1 MDDNSSGAHPYHA
14 GVSDPGT
21 DAASEKAGN
30 THTENKSRKKHDETK
45 AGKNKKKKKK
55 KNKDSEKPKK
65 QKIRRKVNIE
75 DPDRFKAAVI
85 KDMKDA
91 FWNKRY
97 DDEE

>member
-1 MDDNSSGAHPYHA
+1 EK
-14 GVSDPGT
+14 T
-21 DAASEKAGN
+21 DKTGKSTGKPTGKSNEKSSEKK
-30 THTENKSRKKHDETK
+30 KSADNISPGSVSSEIV
-45 AGKNKKKKKK
+45 KKKKKK